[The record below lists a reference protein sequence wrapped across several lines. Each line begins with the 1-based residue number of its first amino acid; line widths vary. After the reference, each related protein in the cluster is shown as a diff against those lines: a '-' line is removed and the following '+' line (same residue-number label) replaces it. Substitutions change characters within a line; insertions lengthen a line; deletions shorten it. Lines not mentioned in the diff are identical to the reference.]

1 MRVQLASFA
10 MGAVLVTFS
19 CAVRA
24 QQSPDEDSVMRW
36 HVTAGANLPAGSSA
50 DLLSDGWNFGLGL
63 QLRQPDSPFGL
74 RLDFDYSSNNARNS
88 WLYQTSAGGSGTLN
102 ISQGWTSIY
111 SASLDV
117 EIRQPGPVYGYLL
130 GGVGIYNVGVR
141 LSEYADGYVCN
152 PWWSYCYSGNGH
164 AAFAYDSTTRFGWNA
179 GAGMG
184 FRLQNGSVLFVEA
197 RYTWVN
203 TSIQPIQYIPVLVG
217 WRY

>member
-10 MGAVLVTFS
+10 MGAVLVTAS
-19 CAVRA
+19 AAAAA
-24 QQSPDEDSVMRW
+24 QQSPDQDPVMRW

-63 QLRQPDSPFGL
+63 QLHQPDSPFGL
-74 RLDFDYSSNNARNS
+74 RLDFNYSSNNASNS
-88 WLYQTSAGGSGTLN
+88 
-102 ISQGWTSIY
+102 GWMSIY

-117 EIRQPGPVYGYLL
+117 EVRQPGAVYGYLL

-141 LSEYADGYVCN
+141 LSEYAGGYVCN
-152 PWWSYCYSGNGH
+152 AWWSYCYSGNGH

-184 FRLQNGSVLFVEA
+184 FRLQNGSVVFVEA

-203 TSIQPIQYIPVLVG
+203 TSIQPVQYIPVLVG